1 MRYCKKRRQPSTY
14 CTLNTCWL
22 LWPLL
27 FMSLSTQPGGILLLP
42 NLPEA
47 TVPQDYADCT
57 LVTDEHFVQPEGEI
71 LG

>member
-1 MRYCKKRRQPSTY
+1 
-14 CTLNTCWL
+14 
-22 LWPLL
+22 
-27 FMSLSTQPGGILLLP
+27 MSLSTQPGGILLLP

-47 TVPQDYADCT
+47 TVPQDYGDCT